1 VSQSLVY
8 GIDVGTTKIV
18 ALAGRVDTRRGWAE
32 VLSMGEAPSRG
43 LKRGVVV
50 DRQAAAES
58 VAAAIED
65 CGLRGGAVVVGIA
78 GSHISSF
85 NTEITLLNRSSDMT
99 ITQRFVKK
107 LEHEARQVLHLD
119 EDERVMHIVPR
130 GYVLDGSEGV
140 KNPVGLAA
148 RKVTMRAHVVS
159 GAVSSMQNLLRIV
172 DDCGV
177 KVSRVVLEP
186 LAAAEACLLDSERES
201 SVVLIDIGG
210 GTTDVAA
217 FVKGGLT
224 HTAVIPIGGEN
235 FSSDVAYGLEITHQE
250 AEELKLNYGSVL
262 SNAVDPVAA
271 VKLDGRYYNA
281 HFISQI
287 LEYRAREVFE
297 YVRDS
302 LENAHVRDLLP
313 GGAIL
318 TGGGS
323 LLDGMTELAEDII
336 GMRTRTA
343 APRYVRG
350 EVKSVQKPQYAT
362 SVGLLYFSAKNDD
375 LVPNGKGAG
384 AMSFGSIVEAVRS
397 WFRGYRP
404 ATRP

>member
-1 VSQSLVY
+1 MSQSLVY

-18 ALAGRVDTRRGWAE
+18 ALAARVDTRRGWAE

-107 LEHEARQVLHLD
+107 LKQEARQLLDLD
-119 EDERVMHIVPR
+119 EDEQVMHIVPR

-172 DDCGV
+172 EDGGV

-250 AEELKLNYGSVL
+250 AEELKLNYGTVL
-262 SNAVDPVAA
+262 SGAVDPVA
-271 VKLDGRYYNA
+271 VVELDGRYYNA
-281 HFISQI
+281 NFVSQI
-287 LEYRAREVFE
+287 LEYRAREVLE

-302 LENAHVRDLLP
+302 LERAHLRNLVL

-318 TGGGS
+318 TGG
-323 LLDGMTELAEDII
+323 
-336 GMRTRTA
+336 
-343 APRYVRG
+343 
-350 EVKSVQKPQYAT
+350 
-362 SVGLLYFSAKNDD
+362 
-375 LVPNGKGAG
+375 
-384 AMSFGSIVEAVRS
+384 
-397 WFRGYRP
+397 
-404 ATRP
+404 